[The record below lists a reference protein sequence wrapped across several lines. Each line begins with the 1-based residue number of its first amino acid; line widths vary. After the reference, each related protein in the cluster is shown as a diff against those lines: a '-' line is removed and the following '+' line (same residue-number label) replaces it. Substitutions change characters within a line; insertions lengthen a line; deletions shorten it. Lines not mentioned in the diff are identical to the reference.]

1 MPASS
6 RMLPRRSPANYDLN
20 TAWDIPHL
28 CGATTIVT
36 CGLRLGAPMQRT
48 SPCVRRRDTR
58 RSNSRNHRQAVRAG
72 REPPSLPSLKKI
84 LAHLLAVEWGGG
96 KRVKH
101 TGKRLNATDKVRPR
115 GRRSSKSQV
124 RRLNPFMGVRS
135 PADLGALHVKMVDRR
150 GNAQVTNV
158 RIILSNR
165 TTPLHTHGPVPA
177 IHFDDIPLS
186 GVGTGDLNLR
196 DFFRRLICHD

>member
-1 MPASS
+1 MRASS
-6 RMLPRRSPANYDLN
+6 RMLPRRSPANCDLN

-58 RSNSRNHRQAVRAG
+58 RSNSRNHTQAVRAG
-72 REPPSLPSLKKI
+72 REPPSLLSLKKI

-135 PADLGALHVKMVDRR
+135 PADLGALHVKMMDRR
-150 GNAQVTNV
+150 ANPQVKDV
-158 RIILSNR
+158 GIVLSNR
-165 TTPLHTHGPVPA
+165 TAQFHGHGAVST
-177 IHFDDIPLS
+177 IHLDDIPLS
-186 GVGTGDLNLR
+186 RVGTGDLYLR
-196 DFFRRLICHD
+196 NFFRRLICHD